1 MSFSLHSFQPLSALS
16 WSEDGY
22 AEFKMD
28 TISNTKEL
36 QNQWWAQHKANSETK
51 MQLLITL
58 LVLYFET
65 LLTPKI
71 SWMMVQDAHC
81 EYWYWHVW
89 LSLSSNDMTTL
100 CRVMCLYLKCQ
111 ALRIVC
117 FSSGDESVWG
127 RSVITIGSV
136 SAIDDTVRV
145 TSRSL
150 LFWKWHLQ
158 IIRQREDHNMNS
170 IHSWRKLTLNQGM
183 KSRQREWNWI
193 TTDHRKK
200 RTLLI
205 TDLWLCSQD

>member
-16 WSEDGY
+16 WSQDGY

-51 MQLLITL
+51 MQLLITP

-71 SWMMVQDAHC
+71 SWMMAQDAHC

-117 FSSGDESVWG
+117 FFIQWWICLRKVCDNHWVSLCHRWHSKSHLKEFFYSESDIYK
-127 RSVITIGSV
+127 SLDKEKIITWTQYIP
-136 SAIDDTVRV
+136 
-145 TSRSL
+145 
-150 LFWKWHLQ
+150 
-158 IIRQREDHNMNS
+158 
-170 IHSWRKLTLNQGM
+170 QG
-183 KSRQREWNWI
+183 K
-193 TTDHRKK
+193 
-200 RTLLI
+200 
-205 TDLWLCSQD
+205 